1 MSGHRAGRN
10 RAGWA
15 APGLAMALAVLLLGG
30 CGLLGDREPEAV
42 PTNTPRAVV
51 RVIPTWTPIMTATP
65 EPTATPDVVDVS
77 GCALGAV
84 YVRDVTIPD
93 GTRLAPGEQFVKT
106 WEIRN
111 TGSCTWDRGYWLVF
125 VDNEQMGAE
134 GRVEVPVTP
143 AGANASVSVT
153 FTAPAVPGEYRSD
166 WQMQVNDERFGS
178 NFYTVIVV
186 EG

>member
-93 GTRLAPGEQFVKT
+93 GTRLAPGGAVRQDLGDPQHGLL
-106 WEIRN
+106 RL
-111 TGSCTWDRGYWLVF
+111 GSGVLARLCG
-125 VDNEQMGAE
+125 
-134 GRVEVPVTP
+134 
-143 AGANASVSVT
+143 
-153 FTAPAVPGEYRSD
+153 
-166 WQMQVNDERFGS
+166 
-178 NFYTVIVV
+178 
-186 EG
+186 

>member
-1 MSGHRAGRN
+1 LCLV
-10 RAGWA
+10 A
-15 APGLAMALAVLLLGG
+15 ALLGG
-30 CGLLGDREPEAV
+30 CGLFGDEERGAV

-51 RVIPTWTPIMTATP
+51 RIIPTWTPIVTATP

-77 GCALGAV
+77 GCTFGAV

-93 GTRLAPGEQFVKT
+93 GTKLSPGEQFVKT